1 MSRQFA
7 VIGLGRVGASMVET
21 LLSLDHEVLGIDS
34 DRDLVQELAGELPR
48 AELVVADATEAA
60 VLRDLNLEQFDGVA
74 VTIGEKLE
82 ASILCTAILKEI
94 GVPLVVA
101 RASSPLHARI
111 LRQIG
116 ADRVI
121 EVERE
126 MGEQLA
132 RVLSSPT
139 VLDYVRLG
147 GEEALVEARVP
158 EEWAGKTLGELEL
171 ARREGLTVVALR
183 KEEDGRWRIPHGDTT
198 LEAGDM
204 IVVGGTRERLDRSAL
219 LRSGGRG

>member
-21 LLSLDHEVLGIDS
+21 LLSLDHDVLGIDR
-34 DRDLVQELAGELPR
+34 DRDLVQELSGELPR
-48 AELVVADATEAA
+48 AELVVADATEAPT
-60 VLRDLNLEQFDGVA
+60 LRDLNLEQFDGAA
-74 VTIGEKLE
+74 VTIGEDLE
-82 ASILCTAILKEI
+82 ASILSAAVLKEI
-94 GVPLVVA
+94 GVPFVVA
-101 RASSPLHARI
+101 RAASGLHARI

-132 RVLSSPT
+132 RVMSAPA

-147 GEEALVEARVP
+147 EEEALVEARVP
-158 EEWAGKTLGELEL
+158 EEWSGKTLGELEL

-183 KEEDGRWRIPHGDTT
+183 KGDGRWRIPHGDTT
-198 LEAGDM
+198 LEAGDTV
-204 IVVGGTRERLDRSAL
+204 VVGGTRQHLDRSAL
-219 LRSGGRG
+219 LRAGRGG

>member
-7 VIGLGRVGASMVET
+7 VIGLGRVGASMMET
-21 LLSLDHEVLGIDS
+21 LISLGHEVLGIDI
-34 DRDLVQELAGELPR
+34 DRDLVQELSGELPR
-48 AELVVADATEAA
+48 AELVAADATEAP
-60 VLRDLNLEQFDGVA
+60 VLRDLNLEQFDGAA

-82 ASILCTAILKEI
+82 ASILCTAVLKEA

-101 RASSPLHARI
+101 RAASGLHARI

-132 RVLSSPT
+132 RVISSPV
-139 VLDYVRLG
+139 VLDYVRLDE
-147 GEEALVEARVP
+147 EEALVEARVP
-158 EEWAGKTLGELEL
+158 EEWSGKTLGELEL

-183 KEEDGRWRIPHGDTT
+183 KGEGRWRIPHGDTT

-204 IVVGGTRERLDRSAL
+204 VVVGGPPERLDRSAL
-219 LRSGGRG
+219 MQSGEG

>member
-101 RASSPLHARI
+101 RAS
-111 LRQIG
+111 
-116 ADRVI
+116 
-121 EVERE
+121 
-126 MGEQLA
+126 
-132 RVLSSPT
+132 
-139 VLDYVRLG
+139 
-147 GEEALVEARVP
+147 
-158 EEWAGKTLGELEL
+158 
-171 ARREGLTVVALR
+171 
-183 KEEDGRWRIPHGDTT
+183 
-198 LEAGDM
+198 
-204 IVVGGTRERLDRSAL
+204 
-219 LRSGGRG
+219 